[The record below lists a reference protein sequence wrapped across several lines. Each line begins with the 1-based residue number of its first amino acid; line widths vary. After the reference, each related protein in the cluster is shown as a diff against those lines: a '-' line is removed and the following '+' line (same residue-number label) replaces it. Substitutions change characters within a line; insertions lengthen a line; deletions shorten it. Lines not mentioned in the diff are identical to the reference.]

1 MNLFRISTP
10 HRYETAD
17 KDTTTPKIQPH
28 PPEAERC
35 YVLKGDQ
42 TEVIP
47 CISHRLKTG
56 CQWQMFS
63 VFPCCSRRRLW
74 AAYTA
79 TTCAGRPKRTCLP
92 FRSPYTCIRHSLFCI
107 VFSKKFNII
116 SALSAHRASTL
127 PQKIDSR
134 EGLFRCKRGLIA
146 NASKVNTHCIKL
158 QFAPIFGLFAAQY
171 SAICC

>member
-1 MNLFRISTP
+1 MLNNQKKSAQALMNLFRISTP

-17 KDTTTPKIQPH
+17 KDTTTPEIQPH

-79 TTCAGRPKRTCLP
+79 TTCAGRPQTYLLAVP
-92 FRSPYTCIRHSLFCI
+92 
-107 VFSKKFNII
+107 
-116 SALSAHRASTL
+116 
-127 PQKIDSR
+127 
-134 EGLFRCKRGLIA
+134 
-146 NASKVNTHCIKL
+146 
-158 QFAPIFGLFAAQY
+158 
-171 SAICC
+171 

>member
-1 MNLFRISTP
+1 MPLLTLQIGHYTAYHFFRLFPSLTAQLSFACGHHPCLISLNAAHYTPPRIDRQYAQQSKRSAQALMNLFRINTP
-10 HRYETAD
+10 HRYETAY
-17 KDTTTPKIQPH
+17 KDTTTPEIQPH
-28 PPEAERC
+28 PPDAERC

-79 TTCAGRPKRTCLP
+79 TTCAGRPQTYLLAVP
-92 FRSPYTCIRHSLFCI
+92 
-107 VFSKKFNII
+107 
-116 SALSAHRASTL
+116 
-127 PQKIDSR
+127 
-134 EGLFRCKRGLIA
+134 
-146 NASKVNTHCIKL
+146 
-158 QFAPIFGLFAAQY
+158 
-171 SAICC
+171 

>member
-1 MNLFRISTP
+1 MNLFRINTP

-17 KDTTTPKIQPH
+17 KDTTTPEIQPH

-42 TEVIP
+42 TEVIL

-56 CQWQMFS
+56 C
-63 VFPCCSRRRLW
+63 
-74 AAYTA
+74 
-79 TTCAGRPKRTCLP
+79 LP
-92 FRSPYTCIRHSLFCI
+92 FRSQYTCIRHILFCI

-116 SALSAHRASTL
+116 SALSAHRTSTL

-134 EGLFRCKRGLIA
+134 EGLFRCKRGLVA

-171 SAICC
+171 CAICC